1 MATGVETL
9 NSNAQVMGADAAL
22 AVNISAA
29 KGMQA
34 VLKTNLGPK
43 GTLKMLVGGAGQIKL
58 TKDGTSLLREMQIQH
73 PTAIMIARCA
83 TSQEEMCGDGTTSN
97 VLFIGELLKQAERF
111 LSEGMHPRVVCDG
124 FEIAKA
130 ATLELLEEMKVEP
143 KDGVAMEDDR
153 ALLVQLAQ
161 TALRTKMHK
170 ALADQ
175 LVEIVTDAVLCVRK
189 PNEPINLH
197 MVEIIH
203 MLHRAGSETRL
214 VKGLVMD
221 HGARHPGMPK
231 SLSNCYIMICNISM
245 EYEKTEV
252 SSGFFYKNAG
262 EREKMVHAERK
273 FTDNKVR
280 SIIEFKKR
288 VCTPEN
294 GKTFVIVNQKGI
306 DPLSLDMLC
315 KEGIIALRRA
325 KRRNMERLSLAC
337 GGYQVNNDKDLELDC
352 LGEAEKVYEQVL
364 GETKY
369 TFVEGTKNPF
379 SCSILVKGPN
389 PHTISQIKDTIHDG
403 LRAVKNAIEDG
414 ALIPGGGAFELAAH
428 KRLTEVVAK
437 TQGRAKLGV
446 QAFADAMLIVPKTL
460 ATNSGFDVQDTL
472 ISLQEE
478 MARVDAPIGL
488 DVSTGKPMLPV
499 QLGIFDNYRVKR
511 QMLALCCVLATQL
524 LLVDE
529 IMRAG
534 RGSRPKHEIPR

>member
-1 MATGVETL
+1 M
-9 NSNAQVMGADAAL
+9 
-22 AVNISAA
+22 
-29 KGMQA
+29 
-34 VLKTNLGPK
+34 LKTNLGPK

-83 TSQEEMCGDGTTSN
+83 TSQEEMTGDGTTTN

-111 LSEGMHPRVVCDG
+111 LSEGMHPRVVADG
-124 FEIAKA
+124 FEIAKE
-130 ATLELLEEMKVEP
+130 ATLALLEEFKVEP
-143 KDGVAMEDDR
+143 EEGKTMEEDR

-161 TALRTKMHK
+161 TALRTKMHTV
-170 ALADQ
+170 LADQ

-189 PNEPINLH
+189 PDQPINLH

-203 MLHRAGSETRL
+203 MLHRAACETRL
-214 VKGLVMD
+214 VKGLVLD
-221 HGARHPGMPK
+221 HGCRHPDMPK
-231 SLSNCYIMICNISM
+231 VLENCYVMICNISM

-262 EREKMVHAERK
+262 EREKMVDAERK
-273 FTDNKVR
+273 FTDDKVKA
-280 SIIEFKKR
+280 IIALKR
-288 VCTPEN
+288 EVCTEEN
-294 GKTFVIVNQKGI
+294 GKTFVIINQKGI

-315 KEGIIALRRA
+315 KEGIMALRRA
-325 KRRNMERLSLAC
+325 KRRNMERLSLSC
-337 GGYQVNNDKDLELDC
+337 GGYQVNSEKDLSVDC
-352 LGEAEKVYEQVL
+352 LGHADKVYEQVL

-369 TFVEGTKNPF
+369 TFVEGVKNPY

-403 LRAVKNAIEDG
+403 LRAVKNAVEDG

-428 KRLTEVVAK
+428 KRLMEVVAK
-437 TQGRAKLGV
+437 TTGRAKLGV

-472 ISLQEE
+472 INLQEE
-478 MARVDAPIGL
+478 MERVQQPVGL
-488 DVSTGKPMLPV
+488 DVDTGKPMLPK
-499 QLGIFDNYRVKR
+499 QLGVFDNYRVKR
-511 QMLALCCVLATQL
+511 QMLALCTVLATQL

-529 IMRAG
+529 VMRAG
-534 RGSRPKHEIPR
+534 RGSRPKQEIPR